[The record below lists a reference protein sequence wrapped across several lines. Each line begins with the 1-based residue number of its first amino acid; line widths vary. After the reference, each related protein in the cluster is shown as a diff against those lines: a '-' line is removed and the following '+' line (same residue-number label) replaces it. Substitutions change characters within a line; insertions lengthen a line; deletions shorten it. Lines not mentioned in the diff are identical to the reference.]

1 MDILTSFG
9 ALDEDIAEKRKYAK
23 WKAAYIHNCLKVGE
37 RPTPGSFENQQNED
51 FTPINNESTDMGFNN
66 PDDKLDNLNIPNFPT
81 PPSNEDEPKPSFNP
95 PPNFDPL
102 NIPGVSNFTPTIP
115 TIPTIP
121 PTNIP
126 SPLVSF
132 DPVPAPNPVVTPIAP
147 PVTTPVGTNLET
159 LDPEKI
165 QKAQKYCKW
174 ATSALNYDDIKT
186 AIDNLQKAL
195 TLLQT
200 GRDSPE

>member
-37 RPTPGSFENQQNED
+37 RPQPGSFENQQNED
-51 FTPINNESTDMGFNN
+51 FTPVNNDPNDIGFSTPSDSVS
-66 PDDKLDNLNIPNFPT
+66 DNSNLPNFPS
-81 PPSNEDEPKPSFNP
+81 PPSNVNEPKSSFNSS
-95 PPNFDPL
+95 NDFDPL
-102 NIPGVSNFTPTIP
+102 NIPSVSNITPI
-115 TIPTIP
+115 IP
-121 PTNIP
+121 PADNIP
-126 SPLVSF
+126 SPLIPF
-132 DPVPAPNPVVTPIAP
+132 DIAAPVAPAPAVTPIAP
-147 PVTTPVGTNLET
+147 PIITPMPSNNNEAIG
-159 LDPEKI
+159 PEKI

-174 ATSALNYDDIKT
+174 AASALNYDDVKT

-195 TLLQT
+195 ILLQT